1 MKIEMDITKKELQHL
16 RELVYQGR
24 KAHKI
29 IRKDVQFDYQYKYQ
43 KNMFNLGTK
52 IIKIIN
58 SKLIKIYGHD
68 CDGSSYLT
76 GWRAK

>member
-1 MKIEMDITKKELQHL
+1 MRIEINITKKELLHL

-29 IRKDVQFDYQYKYQ
+29 IRKNVQFDYQYKYQ

-52 IIKIIN
+52 IIEALN
-58 SKLIKIYGHD
+58 SKLTKLYGHD
-68 CDGSSYLT
+68 CNGSDYLT